1 MYRLCCGV
9 SNPLHLSQSLPSA
22 TWPFRTFTFIST
34 FFHFLLSRVSLLF
47 LTFHVLLPLRHLT
60 LSYFY
65 FHFYFFTLSYFYFNF
80 YIFTLSY
87 FYFHFYFLQSLLLL
101 LLQRFTLLLGFFN
114 SFFWHFTFTVLLFTC
129 TFFVSLLFHPFTTW
143 PLYLRFL
150 LFPLLTFRCS
160 YFTFPFL
167 FLLLL
172 RRNAS
177 HPPLDFSLAL
187 TLTIPFGDGR
197 FRPKFSP
204 KKTRNTSLRTQT
216 Y

>member
-1 MYRLCCGV
+1 MYRLWCGLS

-87 FYFHFYFLQSLLLL
+87 FYFHFYFLQFLLLL

-129 TFFVSLLFHPFTTW
+129 TFLFLCYSTRSPLDPSICVSFYFHSSLSGVLISLSLFSSFYFYVVMPLIRHLTSLL
-143 PLYLRFL
+143 L
-150 LFPLLTFRCS
+150 
-160 YFTFPFL
+160 
-167 FLLLL
+167 
-172 RRNAS
+172 
-177 HPPLDFSLAL
+177 
-187 TLTIPFGDGR
+187 
-197 FRPKFSP
+197 
-204 KKTRNTSLRTQT
+204 
-216 Y
+216 